1 MVEFISQR
9 VIGRLAGVLFVASS
23 LLLIPG
29 IVLEAGQNTSSR
41 REELLPLALAGV
53 VIGTMVLFMPW
64 QRWHRSTS
72 LALVP
77 VALVLITTGNVVEPD
92 PWTYQIYFVVL
103 FVWVGVGHPRWTSLK
118 MAPLASAAYLLPGL
132 WGSLPPAA
140 YEAALVVMP
149 TCLLVGES
157 LAWVSNKLRRAEAM
171 DMRRMLDMHSLLQ
184 ATVQM
189 AHQTDPRHT
198 ADLTAELAV
207 RLLGGNSAV
216 VLLLD
221 ASGGVRG
228 AGGYAWPGTPDTLS
242 SRWLDKPA
250 RDALTT
256 GEIVHHD
263 SRASAGHL
271 TAAARGVPV
280 VFLPLMGTVEPLG
293 LVMITFDEADDTQ
306 EIDAFT
312 SGLARTFATQATLAF
327 ERLQTTSRLVDA
339 SMRDPLTGI
348 GNRREADAALRRV
361 RPGDAVCL
369 IDLDHFKAVN
379 DTYGHATGDQALSSL
394 AHFLQDRLREG
405 DTVARYGGEEF
416 LVIMRSVGAAAQL
429 AMQRL
434 SEEWQSTRPVTTFSA
449 GVAVHDDALAQQA
462 TLALADG
469 ALYGAKQGG
478 RNRVFLAGQ
487 VEDDATIVLNP
498 SPAS

>member
-1 MVEFISQR
+1 MEFISQR
-9 VIGRLAGVLFVASS
+9 VIGRLAGLLFIASS
-23 LLLIPG
+23 LLLVPG
-29 IVLEAGQNTSSR
+29 ILLDRLNENSGHR
-41 REELLPLALAGV
+41 DELLPVIVAGV
-53 VIGTMVLFMPW
+53 VIGLLVLLMPW
-64 QRWHRSTS
+64 QRWRRSAS
-72 LALVP
+72 LSLVP
-77 VALVLITTGNVVEPD
+77 VALVLITAGNTIEPD

-103 FVWVGVGHPRWTSLK
+103 FAWIGVAHPPGTSLK
-118 MAPLASAAYLLPGL
+118 MLPLATASYLLPGV
-132 WGSLPPAA
+132 WEPLPRAA
-140 YEAALVVMP
+140 YDAALMVMP
-149 TCLLVGES
+149 TCLLVGEAV
-157 LAWVSNKLRRAEAM
+157 AWVSAKLRRAEAM

-184 ATVQM
+184 ATVQL

-221 ASGGVRG
+221 APGGVQG
-228 AGGYAWPGTPDTLS
+228 AGGYAWPGNPDALY

-263 SRASAGHL
+263 SSVSAGHL
-271 TAAARGVPV
+271 TAAARGAPV
-280 VFLPLMGTVEPLG
+280 VFLPLTGTVEPLG
-293 LVMITFDEADDTQ
+293 LVMITFDEDDDTR

-312 SGLARTFATQATLAF
+312 SGLARTFAAQATLAF
-327 ERLQTTSRLVDA
+327 ERLQNTSRLVDA

-348 GNRREADAALRRV
+348 GNRREADGALRRV

-369 IDLDHFKAVN
+369 IDLDHFKDVN

-394 AHFLQDRLREG
+394 ARFLQDRLREG

-416 LVIMRSVGAAAQL
+416 LVIMRSGGVSAKV

-434 SEEWQSTRPVTTFSA
+434 SEEWQTTRPVTTFSA
-449 GVAVHDDALAQQA
+449 GIAVHDDALTQQA
-462 TLALADG
+462 TLALADA
-469 ALYGAKQGG
+469 ALYGAKQAG
-478 RNRVFLAGQ
+478 RNRVFLAGD
-487 VEDDATIVLNP
+487 VGDEATIILDP